1 MGPVG
6 IVDFGIDDFVFKVQP
21 DAGVVAA
28 IVGSVRNGALGV
40 DGATKALAIEMVTV
54 PICTLGDAVG
64 LAQLP
69 FDRAFFYILP
79 IQQA

>member
-1 MGPVG
+1 
-6 IVDFGIDDFVFKVQP
+6 
-21 DAGVVAA
+21 
-28 IVGSVRNGALGV
+28 LGV